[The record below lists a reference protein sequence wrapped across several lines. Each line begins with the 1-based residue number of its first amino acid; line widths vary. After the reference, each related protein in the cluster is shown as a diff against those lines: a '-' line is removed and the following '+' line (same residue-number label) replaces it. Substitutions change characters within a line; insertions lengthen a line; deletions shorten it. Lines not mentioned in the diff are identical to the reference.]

1 MIRLVSCEF
10 ITKLPYLCCP
20 NLEILEIKY
29 CKNLIE
35 VDKSIGFH
43 EKLKIWDM
51 KGCSQLQILPSTLRL
66 KFLEYFK
73 LSYCRRLEKF
83 PDIHPE
89 MKCLNYLDLFRSG
102 FRELP
107 SSLLYLTG
115 LETLG
120 LGVRRLTNF
129 LVACNSFNNFSG
141 PTGFQ
146 RLTELDLSF
155 HPIKVELD
163 SWMQPE
169 YFPALTSLNLANTNI
184 VTIPESIS
192 RFTTLEC
199 LDIEDCKEL
208 REIPRLPQSIRFV
221 CATNCDRLDTQSSSR
236 LLNQVSLS
244 FSFSFPLKF
253 KL

>member
-1 MIRLVSCEF
+1 MIHLVSCDF
-10 ITKLPYLCCP
+10 ITKLPGLCCP

-43 EKLKIWDM
+43 KKLKEWNL
-51 KGCSQLQILPSTLRL
+51 KNCSQLQILLSTLRL
-66 KFLEYFK
+66 KSLEYFK
-73 LSYCRRLEKF
+73 LSRCRRLEKF

-89 MKCLNYLDLFRSG
+89 MKCLKYLDLFGCG

-115 LETLG
+115 LNPLG
-120 LGVRRLTNF
+120 LGVSKLTNF
-129 LVACNSFNNFSG
+129 LACNSFNNFSG
-141 PTGFQ
+141 PTGF
-146 RLTELDLSF
+146 LCLNKLDLSGS
-155 HPIKVELD
+155 PRIKVELD

-169 YFPALTSLNLANTNI
+169 YFPALTSLNLGNTNI

-192 RFTTLEC
+192 RFTTLQTLE
-199 LDIEDCKEL
+199 IQDCKKL
-208 REIPRLPQSIRFV
+208 REILGLPRSIRTV

-236 LLNQVSLS
+236 LLIHVCLS
-244 FSFSFPLKF
+244 FSFSLKF